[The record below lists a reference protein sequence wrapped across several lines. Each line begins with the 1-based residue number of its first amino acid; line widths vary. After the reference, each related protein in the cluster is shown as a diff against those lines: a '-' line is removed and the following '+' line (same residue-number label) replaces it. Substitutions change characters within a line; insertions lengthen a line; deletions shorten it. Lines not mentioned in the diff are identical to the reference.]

1 MAEAMRATRR
11 VTGTFACVLA
21 LAWTSPV
28 QAAPTA
34 GATPAPTSVPA
45 PTSSKAPPSSEAP
58 PGAAAPAGPAGD
70 DDTQPED
77 EIGASSDAT
86 DTDGNTPV
94 IARAGLEVDTTAA
107 GPAGPVMLSRIE
119 ELGNLEL
126 RRAEILPRRAGDD
139 PVIRVRVELRGTEG
153 DTYAIF
159 SEVDVRGKP
168 LEGSPREILCSLC
181 TEGEAVERA
190 RSELLRLVPFVRARF
205 RATAV
210 KKPVEEPKPIVAPP
224 PRDTGLGTYGKA
236 GVGLLA
242 GGALVFGTGIGLA
255 VAQPRPDKQD
265 PLREVNTRPVGYAVL
280 GVGAAAIVTGA
291 VLLILDRRK
300 ARNVAQLAPMI
311 DAGTAGLLVVGRF

>member
-1 MAEAMRATRR
+1 VAEAMRATRR

-21 LAWTSPV
+21 LAWTLPGQV
-28 QAAPTA
+28 IAAPTTA
-34 GATPAPTSVPA
+34 PAPTPSDPK
-45 PTSSKAPPSSEAP
+45 PTSSKAPASAPASPDGSDDAQDADEVGPSS
-58 PGAAAPAGPAGD
+58 
-70 DDTQPED
+70 DT
-77 EIGASSDAT
+77 SDG
-86 DTDGNTPV
+86 DGNVPV
-94 IARAGLEVDTTAA
+94 IARAGLEVDTTKA

-139 PVIRVRVELRGTEG
+139 PVIRVRVELRGDEG

-168 LEGSPREILCSLC
+168 LEGSPREVVCSLC

-205 RATAV
+205 RAARA
-210 KKPVEEPKPIVAPP
+210 KPTDVTPVDTQPQPP
-224 PRDTGLGTYGKA
+224 PRDTGLGKFGKA

-242 GGALVFGTGIGLA
+242 GGALVLGTGIGLA
-255 VAQPRPDKQD
+255 VAEPRPDKND
-265 PLREVNTRPVGYAVL
+265 PLREVNTRPAGYGVL
-280 GVGAAAIVTGA
+280 AVGAAAIITGA
-291 VLLILDRRK
+291 VLLIVDRRK

-311 DAGTAGLLVVGRF
+311 QTGTAGLVLVGRF

>member
-21 LAWTSPV
+21 LAWTLPGQV
-28 QAAPTA
+28 VAAPA
-34 GATPAPTSVPA
+34 ASPAPAPTPAPAPA
-45 PTSSKAPPSSEAP
+45 PSDEQPTSSPAPPS
-58 PGAAAPAGPAGD
+58 APASPDDAQDADEVGP
-70 DDTQPED
+70 
-77 EIGASSDAT
+77 SSDTT
-86 DTDGNTPV
+86 DDGNVPV
-94 IARAGLEVDTTAA
+94 IARAGLEVDTTKA

-139 PVIRVRVELRGTEG
+139 PVIRVRVELRGEEG

-159 SEVDVRGKP
+159 SEVDVRGQA
-168 LEGSPREILCSLC
+168 LEGSPREVVCSLC

-205 RATAV
+205 RAARA
-210 KKPVEEPKPIVAPP
+210 KPEPRPEPKPEPLP
-224 PRDTGLGTYGKA
+224 PRDTGLGKLGKA

-242 GGALVFGTGIGLA
+242 GGALVLGTGIGLA
-255 VAQPRPDKQD
+255 VAEPRPDKND
-265 PLREVNTRPVGYAVL
+265 PLREVNTRPAGYGVL
-280 GVGAAAIVTGA
+280 AVGAAAVITGA
-291 VLLILDRRK
+291 VLLIVDRRK

-311 DAGTAGLLVVGRF
+311 HTGTAGLLLVGRF